1 VRTAPHPL
9 TLRQLQYAVAVAELR
24 SFRRAADRCHVSQPA
39 LSAQVAELE
48 RALEARLFER
58 DRRRVHVTRKGAAL
72 LERARA
78 LLVQADDLAD
88 AARGGDAPLASTLR
102 IGVLSTVAPYLLPDA
117 VPLLRRRF
125 ARLTLHWLEDR
136 TQPLAAALAEAE
148 LDLAIVAL
156 ASQLPG
162 LALEVIGRDEF
173 VLAAPPGHPLARS
186 RRPLR
191 PAELH
196 GEPLLLLA
204 DGHCFRDQ
212 VEAFCARSGA
222 VEPGFRATSLSTLA
236 QMAAGGAAATIL
248 PSLAL
253 PLENRRGLLVVRRF
267 AAPVPA
273 RTLALVARPGS
284 PVRAAL
290 LPLAAALRD
299 GLARA
304 SMPARGR
311 GRLVSAEAPGS

>member
-1 VRTAPHPL
+1 VRTEAHPL

-24 SFRRAADRCHVSQPA
+24 SFRRAAERCRVSQPA
-39 LSAQVAELE
+39 LSAQVAGLE
-48 RALEARLFER
+48 RALGVRLFER
-58 DRRRVHVTRKGAAL
+58 DRRRVHVTRAGDAL
-72 LERARA
+72 LERARR

-88 AARGGDAPLASTLR
+88 AARGGDAPLSSTLR
-102 IGVLSTVAPYLLPDA
+102 IGVLATVAPYLLPEA

-125 ARLTLHWLEDR
+125 ERLTLHWLEDR

-148 LDLAIVAL
+148 LDLAVVAL
-156 ASQLPG
+156 ESELPG
-162 LALEVIGRDEF
+162 LAHEVIGRDEF

-191 PAELH
+191 PAELD
-196 GEPLLLLA
+196 GQPLLLLA

-212 VEAFCARSGA
+212 VEAFCARAGA
-222 VEPGFRATSLSTLA
+222 VEPNFRATSLSTLA
-236 QMAAGGAAATIL
+236 QMAAGGAGATIL
-248 PSLAL
+248 PRLAL

-267 AAPVPA
+267 AAPAPG

-290 LPLAAALRD
+290 PPLAAALRE

-304 SMPARGR
+304 TS
-311 GRLVSAEAPGS
+311 

>member
-1 VRTAPHPL
+1 VRAGPHPL

-24 SFRRAADRCHVSQPA
+24 SFRRAAERCRVSQPA
-39 LSAQVAELE
+39 LSAQVAGLE
-48 RALEARLFER
+48 RALGVRLFER
-58 DRRRVHVTRKGAAL
+58 DRRRVLVTRKGSEL
-72 LERARA
+72 LARARA
-78 LLVQADDLAD
+78 LLVQADDLAE
-88 AARGGDAPLASTLR
+88 AARGGDGPLASTLR

-156 ASQLPG
+156 ESELPG
-162 LALEVIGRDEF
+162 LAHEAIGRDEF
-173 VLAAPPGHPLARS
+173 VLAAPRGHPLARS

-191 PAELH
+191 PAELD
-196 GEPLLLLA
+196 GQPLLLLA

-212 VEAFCARSGA
+212 VEAFCARAGA

-248 PSLAL
+248 PRLAL
-253 PLENRRGLLVVRRF
+253 ALENRRGLLVVRRF
-267 AAPVPA
+267 AAPAPA
-273 RTLALVARPGS
+273 RTLGLVARPGS
-284 PVRAAL
+284 HVREAL
-290 LPLAAALRD
+290 APLAAALREV
-299 GLARA
+299 LRRVSRQART
-304 SMPARGR
+304 PALR
-311 GRLVSAEAPGS
+311 A